1 MSEIELF
8 GARQSTY
15 LRVAWMTCEEKG
27 ASYTVLPGMP
37 HSPEIL
43 AMHPFGRIP
52 AMRHGSVTLFE
63 SKAIATYVDRVV
75 PGPAL
80 IPRDPVGQAR
90 VEQWISAVNTSIE
103 PVWTIYFRAHV
114 FPKGPDG
121 AADQETVAAQL
132 PAIKSHLLVLDRVL
146 SGSMWLTGEA
156 FTLADIAVLPIL
168 HYLHQ
173 FPEGAALA
181 GECEHVEAYFAKMS
195 ARPAARATVPPPM
208 SQIA

>member
-1 MSEIELF
+1 MPEIELF

-15 LRVAWMTCEEKG
+15 LRVAWMTCEEKQ
-27 ASYTVLPGMP
+27 ASYAIRPGMP

-52 AMRHGSVTLFE
+52 VMRHGPVTLFE

-75 PGPAL
+75 PGPPL
-80 IPRDPVGQAR
+80 IPQDPVGQAR

-103 PVWTIYFRAHV
+103 PVWTLYFRAHV

-121 AADQETVAAQL
+121 TVDQRAIAAQL
-132 PAIKSHLLVLDRVL
+132 PAIQAHLHVLDRVL
-146 SGSMWLTGEA
+146 SASPWLAGDG

-173 FPEGAALA
+173 FPEGAAMA
-181 GECEHVEAYFAKMS
+181 SECDHVEAYFATMS
-195 ARPAARATVPPPM
+195 ARPATRATVPPPM
-208 SQIA
+208 SEIA